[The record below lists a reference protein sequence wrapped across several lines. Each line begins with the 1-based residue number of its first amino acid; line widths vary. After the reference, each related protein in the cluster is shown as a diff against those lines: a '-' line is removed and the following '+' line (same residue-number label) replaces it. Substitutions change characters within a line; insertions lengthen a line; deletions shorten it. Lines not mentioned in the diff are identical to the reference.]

1 MLAPMETLPGPGNL
15 MTWRRRAFGTAAL
28 ALLVGCAVQPGLSP
42 PPGADAR
49 PPIPRGWVTL
59 TTPDGDLSLVVPP
72 EIEAIHAADG
82 DLMAQAPMEDGVI
95 PFEIIAVGPGRIHPP
110 RPSAGM
116 TVAAYLQA
124 TGYLPAPDAAVTY
137 GDTSER
143 SVSLPTG
150 TAIEFRTTPQ
160 PGLVDE
166 GRVVIYLFEAPKGV
180 AMLRFV
186 GSPEGMDRRAAE
198 IDLISRLAM
207 FAPTGG
213 SHDPPS
219 PEN

>member
-1 MLAPMETLPGPGNL
+1 MMA
-15 MTWRRRAFGTAAL
+15 WRRGAFGTVAM
-28 ALLVGCAVQPGLSP
+28 ALLVGCAVQAQLSP

-72 EIEAIHAADG
+72 EVQSIHAADG

-95 PFEIIAVGPGRIHPP
+95 PFEIIAAGPGRIHPP
-110 RPSAGM
+110 RPTAGM

-143 SVSLPTG
+143 SVTLPTG

-166 GRVVIYLFEAPKGV
+166 GRVVIYLFDAPKGV

-186 GSPEGMDRRAAE
+186 GSPEGMDSRAAE
-198 IDLISRLAM
+198 IDLISRLAT
-207 FAPTGG
+207 FTPTGG
-213 SHDPPS
+213 SQDPPS
-219 PEN
+219 PGN